1 MSSVK
6 HIALTVALL
15 SIFALAVYV
24 GRRADSAEEGS
35 SMKITVG
42 EHQFT
47 VTLEDNATA
56 EALEKHLPMTLVM
69 NELNGNEKYHYT
81 SFSLPTDPCSPG
93 KIQIGD
99 IMLYGDSCLVVF
111 YESFSTPYS
120 YTRIGCIDDTAGLQ
134 TAVGAG
140 DI

>member
-15 SIFALAVYV
+15 SIFALAVCA

-47 VTLEDNATA
+47 VTLGIRLHRGMDAFSARKVET
-56 EALEKHLPMTLVM
+56 EVM
-69 NELNGNEKYHYT
+69 R
-81 SFSLPTDPCSPG
+81 
-93 KIQIGD
+93 Q
-99 IMLYGDSCLVVF
+99 
-111 YESFSTPYS
+111 
-120 YTRIGCIDDTAGLQ
+120 
-134 TAVGAG
+134 
-140 DI
+140 